1 MGDTITFRLDAE
13 TSRMLRELTRGSK
26 GTKSRVIREALRA
39 RWEARQ
45 AESGPTSWQ
54 IFSQLYS
61 KLKPLPPGLP
71 KHDRARH
78 AKKLVREILLAKR
91 RAGTL

>member
-1 MGDTITFRLDAE
+1 MGETVTFRLDTE
-13 TSRMLRELTRGSK
+13 TSRILRELTRESK

-54 IFSQLYS
+54 IYSQLYA

-71 KHDRARH
+71 KRDRARH
-78 AKKLVREILLAKR
+78 VKKLVREILLAKR